1 MNPLFVFGVSFIL
14 VFSEAKN
21 LEEVKQLL
29 LYFLTD
35 PAKYGYWYLMSLA
48 VFYCFMPFFHLNRKG
63 RVWVDMIIALSIYVV
78 CFVGWKKAGLIGN
91 IFCLLNCTDFF
102 PFFYLGFFVRK
113 YNLLQSNR
121 ARGKTFH
128 INSNWLFSLSLIAYL
143 MLLNV
148 SMPNHLLDTLSE
160 RFLIRFFAVIV
171 FCTLMVKRE
180 GCQSKIEKG
189 LEYIGK
195 HTMDVYVIHY
205 FIIQYINLTM
215 FGQWTVSSRN
225 MLILVVVALLAAVFV
240 AYLSIWIGRILRE
253 STFIRRIAFGNF
265 K

>member
-1 MNPLFVFGVSFIL
+1 MDNRIQYVDRLKGIAMLLVVMGHIVGFRMGVSDNMVARFIQTCQIPLFMFMSGFLISPPHNYDKRLIKRLLGLMNPLFVFGVSFIL

-102 PFFYLGFFVRK
+102 PFFIWDFLSGNTIY
-113 YNLLQSNR
+113 YNQI
-121 ARGKTFH
+121 AQEEK
-128 INSNWLFSLSLIAYL
+128 LFISTQIGCLAYL
-143 MLLNV
+143 
-148 SMPNHLLDTLSE
+148 
-160 RFLIRFFAVIV
+160 
-171 FCTLMVKRE
+171 
-180 GCQSKIEKG
+180 
-189 LEYIGK
+189 
-195 HTMDVYVIHY
+195 
-205 FIIQYINLTM
+205 
-215 FGQWTVSSRN
+215 
-225 MLILVVVALLAAVFV
+225 
-240 AYLSIWIGRILRE
+240 
-253 STFIRRIAFGNF
+253 
-265 K
+265 